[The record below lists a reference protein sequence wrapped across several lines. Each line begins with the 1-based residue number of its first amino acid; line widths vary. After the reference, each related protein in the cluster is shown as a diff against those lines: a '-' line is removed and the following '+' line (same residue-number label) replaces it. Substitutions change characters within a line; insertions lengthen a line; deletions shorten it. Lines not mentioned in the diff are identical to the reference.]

1 MPSFIAEAFGVSD
14 VTLIAIAIV
23 AVLLIMGF
31 IYFNVDAFIR
41 GDKNVEAGISIKF
54 GPKGEGYIVIPGT
67 EHFLSY
73 AYPEGRSLYPSYNPK
88 FQLVGRENMDMPPGP
103 RIMAG
108 GRVAGAKKPN
118 ISVWDTDSGQRS
130 GPATGAFAS
139 IMAFDESRFKGSN
152 AFAPITR
159 VKNIPELNPLYN

>member
-1 MPSFIAEAFGVSD
+1 MPSIIAEALNISD
-14 VTLIAIAIV
+14 FTLVAIV
-23 AVLLIMGF
+23 IVAILLILGYF
-31 IYFNVDAFIR
+31 YFNISAFIK
-41 GDKNVEAGISIKF
+41 GDKNIEAGVSIKF
-54 GPKGEGYIVIPGT
+54 GPRGEGYIVIPGT

-73 AYPEGRSLYPSYNPK
+73 AYPDGKSLYPSYDPLASLK
-88 FQLVGRENMDMPPGP
+88 GRENMDMPAGP

-130 GPATGAFAS
+130 GPSTGAFSS
-139 IMAFDESRFKGSN
+139 IMSYDESRFKGSN
-152 AFAPITR
+152 AFAPETR